1 MHESVLVYRRFLYL
15 RASLALAGVSIAVYL
30 WHEPAVPPNGGTWLG
45 YTLGTVGAVLILWLL
60 WFGVRKRQ
68 FHSTLG
74 SVQGWLSA
82 HIYLGTALLVVA
94 TLHSGF
100 QLGWNVH
107 GLAYVLMVLVILSGF
122 FGVFVYIR
130 LPALVTQ
137 NRSGLTRDAMRAE
150 IADLDRQ
157 CLALADQLGKE
168 VHGIILRSVQKTRYS
183 RSLSERLLGRLA
195 KVPLAAWVIAKTR
208 LRNRAAPVYMAKD
221 LDEFVTEFRTR
232 LDNREAT
239 QAVAAP
245 VPAPAGGEYTV
256 FFMADRLA
264 GMLSSARSKQGYQLL
279 DIIAAKKALVKKV
292 QQDVHYHTLLDGWLT
307 IHIPLAVA
315 LLAALVVHVVSVF
328 YYR

>member
-15 RASLALAGVSIAVYL
+15 RASLALAGVCIAVYL

-107 GLAYVLMVLVILSGF
+107 GLTYLLMVLVISSGF

-130 LPALVTQ
+130 LPSLVTQ
-137 NRSGLTRDAMRAE
+137 NRSGLTRDAMLAE
-150 IADLDRQ
+150 IADLDRH
-157 CLALADQLGKE
+157 CLSIADQLGRE
-168 VHGIILRSVQKTRYS
+168 VHAIILRSVQNTRYS
-183 RSLSERLLGRLA
+183 RSLSERLLARLA
-195 KVPLAAWVIAKTR
+195 KVPLAAWVMARI
-208 LRNRAAPVYMAKD
+208 RNPAAPVYLAKD
-221 LDEFVTEFRTR
+221 LEDFVTEFRTR
-232 LDNREAT
+232 LDQREAT
-239 QAVAAP
+239 QTAAAVA
-245 VPAPAGGEYTV
+245 PAPAGGEYTV

-279 DIIAAKKALVKKV
+279 DLIAAKKALVKKV
-292 QQDVHYHTLLDGWLT
+292 QQDVHYHTLLDSWLY
-307 IHIPLAVA
+307 IHIPLAIA

-328 YYR
+328 YYW